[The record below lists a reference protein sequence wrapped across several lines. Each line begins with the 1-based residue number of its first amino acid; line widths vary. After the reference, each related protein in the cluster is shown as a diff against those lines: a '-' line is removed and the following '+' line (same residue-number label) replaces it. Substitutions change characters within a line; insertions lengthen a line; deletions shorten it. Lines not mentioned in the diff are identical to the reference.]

1 MKFFSKNHFHAI
13 LFRKLIIFKR
23 SWLSNLFYLLSSLAI
38 ASSSIIFHYIV
49 VSFKSKLTET
59 GDFSKIDQVPN
70 ALVFIND
77 SSFPNFDLFVNSIST
92 KYTKEIGYSVPI
104 FSFENYTELNQ
115 FSYECAKTGKYL
127 LSFGS
132 SISISPNNYDMP
144 SYSINI
150 LYNSTDEKVIDA
162 LVNEII
168 ITDGIWKTI
177 FGASSSF
184 NYTNILLTK
193 KYQDTYL
200 IPMRL
205 LLIFSSYSYFIPLL
219 LTHSINDVLGNSLL
233 YMSSCGLSVFSY
245 WLATFI
251 IDYLIWIVFSAS
263 LWLAFFLFKIPS
275 FVASGYYVFYA
286 FIMSGPSVLLF
297 SYVLIHFLSN
307 QNEAQKQLFF
317 VFIGFVITQHVI
329 EIINKSRDPP
339 FWEEVLSSFIPPISM
354 YRSILITST
363 SKYRTKL
370 VKQINNIND
379 INLDEI
385 LIQPYQTLFKKF
397 DIHNIYFCHFIMD
410 YINIIIYGTFLSLIG
425 RILYGYNKKKDNI
438 TYAKNKDIF
447 INQKRKVE
455 KEMTKEALMMEEE
468 VRNSSPNDYAI
479 RINNVSRLFFD
490 NDKTPILA
498 VNSVSLGIKQG
509 ISFGFLGAN
518 GAGKTTLISMIT
530 SMLPTSNG
538 TIEIDGED
546 INNLKDRSIISVCPQ
561 FNDHLIQEM
570 TPLEHFTLYSYI
582 FNMNK
587 AETRK
592 KINDIVDCL
601 ELHEILNRKLSEISF
616 GDLRKLAVALSF
628 FGPSKVIFLDEPT
641 TSLDSNSREL
651 VHKIILKNKST
662 KNILLCTH
670 LLNEAE
676 ILCDQISIMSK
687 GCIYALDSPQNLNKK
702 FGTSIKI
709 DVFLNDNDNEANNK
723 CSNFFNRNIPK
734 AVLAIER
741 PKSRIYRISN
751 QFITFP
757 QLFRIMEEGRKDPNN
772 GFYSFTCTSS
782 SLEQTFLEIVKL
794 SENGEVDASISL
806 LRAAQESTP
815 SV

>member
-1 MKFFSKNHFHAI
+1 
-13 LFRKLIIFKR
+13 
-23 SWLSNLFYLLSSLAI
+23 
-38 ASSSIIFHYIV
+38 
-49 VSFKSKLTET
+49 
-59 GDFSKIDQVPN
+59 
-70 ALVFIND
+70 
-77 SSFPNFDLFVNSIST
+77 
-92 KYTKEIGYSVPI
+92 
-104 FSFENYTELNQ
+104 
-115 FSYECAKTGKYL
+115 
-127 LSFGS
+127 
-132 SISISPNNYDMP
+132 
-144 SYSINI
+144 
-150 LYNSTDEKVIDA
+150 
-162 LVNEII
+162 
-168 ITDGIWKTI
+168 
-177 FGASSSF
+177 
-184 NYTNILLTK
+184 
-193 KYQDTYL
+193 
-200 IPMRL
+200 
-205 LLIFSSYSYFIPLL
+205 
-219 LTHSINDVLGNSLL
+219 
-233 YMSSCGLSVFSY
+233 
-245 WLATFI
+245 
-251 IDYLIWIVFSAS
+251 
-263 LWLAFFLFKIPS
+263 
-275 FVASGYYVFYA
+275 
-286 FIMSGPSVLLF
+286 
-297 SYVLIHFLSN
+297 
-307 QNEAQKQLFF
+307 
-317 VFIGFVITQHVI
+317 
-329 EIINKSRDPP
+329 
-339 FWEEVLSSFIPPISM
+339 
-354 YRSILITST
+354 
-363 SKYRTKL
+363 
-370 VKQINNIND
+370 
-379 INLDEI
+379 
-385 LIQPYQTLFKKF
+385 
-397 DIHNIYFCHFIMD
+397 
-410 YINIIIYGTFLSLIG
+410 
-425 RILYGYNKKKDNI
+425 
-438 TYAKNKDIF
+438 
-447 INQKRKVE
+447 
-455 KEMTKEALMMEEE
+455 
-468 VRNSSPNDYAI
+468 
-479 RINNVSRLFFD
+479 
-490 NDKTPILA
+490 
-498 VNSVSLGIKQG
+498 
-509 ISFGFLGAN
+509 
-518 GAGKTTLISMIT
+518 MIT